1 MTDIS
6 AISGFEN
13 LTIDSKTKEAPKSNE
28 LGKDAFLELMLAQME
43 NQDPLSPK
51 ENSAMVAELAQF
63 SQVENLDQ
71 LANSFEELSNNLMS
85 GQTLQATSL
94 VGRAVTVPGDTASL
108 GLNNVVSGSVE
119 LPASTTDMTLNIYSD
134 AGSLVESVPLGFQ
147 PKGDMLFRWDG
158 YNMEVNG
165 ELIDW
170 QSSHEEG
177 LPAGTYTFEAS
188 ANLGGDMTQ
197 LDMALSHNVN
207 SVTLEDSGDLTLNLA
222 GVGPVSMAQIKQFN

>member
-13 LTIDSKTKEAPKSNE
+13 LTIESKTQEEPRTNE
-28 LGKDAFLELMLAQME
+28 LGQDAFMELLLAQME

-63 SQVENLDQ
+63 SQVESLDQ
-71 LANSFEELSNNLMS
+71 LANSFDDLSSNLMS

-94 VGRAVTVPGDTASL
+94 VGRAVTVPGDTADL
-108 GLNNVVSGSVE
+108 GLNGVVSGSVE
-119 LPASTTDMTLNIYSD
+119 LPSSTTDMTLNIYSD
-134 AGSLVESVPLGFQ
+134 SGSLVESIPLGFQ
-147 PKGDMLFRWDG
+147 SKGDMLFRWDG
-158 YNMEVNG
+158 YNVEVNG
-165 ELIDW
+165 ELLDW

-177 LPAGTYTFEAS
+177 LSAGTYTFEAMAS
-188 ANLGGDMTQ
+188 IDGDNTE

-222 GVGPVSMAQIKQFN
+222 GVGPVSMSQIKQFN